1 MTTTAGHSFYIGPIG
16 FFYYQRASGL
26 IFSSETTWPNGTKLG
41 SKHLCKVLYKVS
53 PFRSIWATNMVAKIN
68 SFFWLANVKKIFS
81 SETAWPNGA
90 KLGIDGP
97 WVCPFQNCVRQ
108 PHPPF
113 KMAAVFKGNDYLP
126 LKFASVSFYCQV
138 SDTGSVGWASSFISS
153 IFSWFHRRWT
163 RVISC

>member
-1 MTTTAGHSFYIGPIG
+1 MPCNFEVN
-16 FFYYQRASGL
+16 L
-26 IFSSETTWPNGTKLG
+26 ITRLGVIALFSSFFSSPDPKGHVRYCQTKLG

-53 PFRSIWATNMVAKIN
+53 PFSPFGLQTWPPRLILFSD
-68 SFFWLANVKKIFS
+68 WLMLKKIFS

-113 KMAAVFKGNDYLP
+113 KMAAVF
-126 LKFASVSFYCQV
+126 
-138 SDTGSVGWASSFISS
+138 
-153 IFSWFHRRWT
+153 
-163 RVISC
+163 